1 MHLDDAI
8 LHHLESTEIRDQAT
22 LLDRLQAEGHVLTLS
37 TLCRRLSRLNV
48 RKARGVYRQLSPNRG
63 AGEAI
68 SLRKVPPCLLIMKTS
83 PGTAQ
88 ALAVALD
95 HRAPSALGGS
105 VSGYDTIFIAPTDPS
120 RLDELEEEVR
130 RFLESNPRGENYRK
144 A

>member
-1 MHLDDAI
+1 MNLDEAI
-8 LHHLESTEIRDQAT
+8 LLHLQQQEIRDQAA
-22 LLDRLQAEGHVLTLS
+22 LLAHLRAEGHTLTLS

-48 RKARGVYRQLSPNRG
+48 RKERGIYRQLAGARG
-63 AGEAI
+63 PGQAL
-68 SLRKVPPCLLIMKTS
+68 SMRKVPPCLLIVKTS

-95 HRAPSALGGS
+95 RMAPPSLGGS

-120 RLDELEEEVR
+120 HLDALEEEVR
-130 RFLESNPRGENYRK
+130 RFLEANGSEVYRN